1 MDTQMPVADT
11 TDASTLDERWAAW
24 VAKGAEHDKKNK
36 KRAIAAAAA
45 MFSGLGFWAAMVVL
59 FR

>member
-1 MDTQMPVADT
+1 MDTQMAVADR

-36 KRAIAAAAA
+36 KRAIAAAAV
-45 MFSGLGFWAAMVVL
+45 MVSGFGLWAAMVL
-59 FR
+59 LS